1 VSSSSSL
8 GNVPS
13 TGNKRLGA
21 GSRPGGTGSAQP
33 RSAAPRTRERR
44 RGLIVGCS
52 MLLVGAL
59 IAAVVVATGSRNS
72 ITALNAAPTTT
83 VTSEPDLRTAKIT
96 QDLDGKGCSQQVF
109 DNQTGRMRQ
118 SQLPC
123 DATTFDSNGVPV
135 PVGTIHRLDAISKS
149 FSGH

>member
-1 VSSSSSL
+1 MSSANDH
-8 GNVPS
+8 GNAPS
-13 TGNKRLGA
+13 IGNKCA
-21 GSRPGGTGSAQP
+21 GPRPPGIGSAQP
-33 RSAAPRTRERR
+33 RSHRTQERR

-52 MLLVGAL
+52 VLFVAAL
-59 IAAVVVATGSRNS
+59 ITVAVVVAAGFPKSV
-72 ITALNAAPTTT
+72 TALNAAPVTTT
-83 VTSEPDLRTAKIT
+83 TSGLDLRTAKIT

-109 DNQTGRMRQ
+109 DNQTGRVRQ

>member
-1 VSSSSSL
+1 MSSASSL
-8 GNVPS
+8 DNEPS
-13 TGNKRLGA
+13 IGHERPGA
-21 GSRPGGTGSAQP
+21 GPRPPRTGSTQP
-33 RSAAPRTRERR
+33 RSHRKQERR
-44 RGLIVGCS
+44 RGLVVGCS
-52 MLLVGAL
+52 MLLVAAL
-59 IAAVVVATGSRNS
+59 IAVAVAVATGSTKS
-72 ITALNAAPTTT
+72 LTALNAAPTTIS
-83 VTSEPDLRTAKIT
+83 TSELDLRTAKIT

-123 DATTFDSNGVPV
+123 EATTFDSDGVPV

>member
-1 VSSSSSL
+1 VSSASSL
-8 GNVPS
+8 GNAPS
-13 TGNKRLGA
+13 TGNKRPGA
-21 GSRPGGTGSAQP
+21 DPRPAITGSAQP
-33 RSAAPRTRERR
+33 RPHRTQERR
-44 RGLIVGCS
+44 RGLIIGCS
-52 MLLVGAL
+52 MLFVAAL
-59 IAAVVVATGSRNS
+59 IAVAVVVATRTPKS
-72 ITALNAAPTTT
+72 ITTLNAAPVTTT
-83 VTSEPDLRTAKIT
+83 TSDLDLRTAKIT